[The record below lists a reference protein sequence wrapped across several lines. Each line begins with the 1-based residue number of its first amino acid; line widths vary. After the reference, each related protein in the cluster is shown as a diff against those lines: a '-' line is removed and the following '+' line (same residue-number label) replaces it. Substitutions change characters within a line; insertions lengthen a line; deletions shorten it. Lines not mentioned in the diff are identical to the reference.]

1 MKTDPTL
8 TNGALVTDITSN
20 NSASV
25 ANRAARKLSLLLPH
39 LLFLILAVAVGLSA
53 TWIPLQTDSAYTFF
67 RLLQQPNFNLDDLRS
82 VNFLTWGAMRIGV
95 HYSLSPKTLALIFA
109 LCPVVYAYLIFL
121 LSRYV
126 FRLRQAEKWAVAL
139 VLLCAPFWFNPYI
152 GIFNGLGYAA
162 LIYALWEGDYGTGA
176 RYTPWGIRF
185 MLRAF
190 STVLLV
196 LCVLSHPIWLLVIA
210 IWLSGVLNFGLR
222 KEDTQDKD
230 TPHKA
235 NRLECLIFL
244 GIGLIFALLDFFFL
258 PSALSFNLE
267 YFLPTYGFNHAFSF
281 WAQMSPYFNLFLW
294 AGWAYLLFRCLCDKR
309 YTAAAFLGSLTLV
322 FVAGFGF
329 KSGFETDFFAR
340 FLPFWILVTVLILRE
355 KRAWLWL
362 IPGALFFV
370 CAGGQTL
377 RNLSQRADFY
387 QTLSEHLP
395 EKTDKFLAYH
405 VCFPENTF
413 QPSAVPQTEMLNYTL
428 LHTTQP
434 RVVLFSLPHTPLRTI
449 YDADLM
455 FEPISGVE
463 WPYNQMNPAYFESLY
478 TQWNIDI
485 LPKDFLD
492 YQPVY
497 SLRCEAETF
506 ARDRANRPYFI
517 CQTWPDS
524 TDGLTHGPELVE
536 RRCTEK
542 AFSGEACV
550 KVGGDAWEALPVLLD
565 VREEDSL
572 WVRVK
577 RQGEGLLVV
586 ENFDLYREKARA
598 IPFKVVSDTPIYTLS
613 ANAVDTTA
621 TTTPANTSN
630 LWQVLEIRTQIPH
643 GIKRVTIH
651 VATNIPRDTSYFD
664 DLEILLKRRMF

>member
-1 MKTDPTL
+1 MRTDTTL

-25 ANRAARKLSLLLPH
+25 ANRTARKLSLLLPH

-109 LCPVVYAYLIFL
+109 LSPVVYAYLIFL

-152 GIFNGLGYAA
+152 GLMNGLGYAA

-185 MLRAF
+185 KLRAF

-196 LCVLSHPIWLLVIA
+196 LCVLSHPIWLLVLA
-210 IWLSGVLNFGLR
+210 IWLSGVLHFGLR
-222 KEDTQDKD
+222 DEDTR
-230 TPHKA
+230 HKA
-235 NRLECLIFL
+235 SRLERLVFL
-244 GIGLIFALLDFFFL
+244 AIGLIFALLDFFFL

-355 KRAWLWL
+355 KRVWLWL
-362 IPGALFFV
+362 IPGVLFFV

-492 YQPVY
+492 YRPVY
-497 SLRCEAETF
+497 SLYCDIESF
-506 ARDRANRPYFI
+506 DYNRAGQAFFV

-524 TDGLTHGPELVE
+524 TVGLTSGPGFVE
-536 RRCTEK
+536 RRCTET
-542 AFSGEACV
+542 AFSGEACI
-550 KVGGDAWEALPVLLD
+550 KLAGEAWDALPITLNVK
-565 VREEDSL
+565 EEDSL
-572 WVRVK
+572 LIGIK
-577 RQGEGLLVV
+577 RHKGCAHLMV
-586 ENFDLYREKARA
+586 ENFDFYRGKLHAQ
-598 IPFKVVSDTPIYTLS
+598 PFKVVVDTPIYTLPATTDTA
-613 ANAVDTTA
+613 ANALSDKAVVD
-621 TTTPANTSN
+621 SSS
-630 LWQVLEIRTQIPH
+630 LWQMLEIRTQIPH

>member
-1 MKTDPTL
+1 MKTDPTQ
-8 TNGALVTDITSN
+8 TNGALVTDSTSN

-25 ANRAARKLSLLLPH
+25 ANRAEDKFSLLLPH

-82 VNFLTWGAMRIGV
+82 VNFLTWGAMRMGV
-95 HYSLSPKTLALIFA
+95 HCSLSPKTLALIFA
-109 LCPVVYAYLIFL
+109 LGPVVYAYLIFL
-121 LSRYV
+121 LARYI
-126 FRLRQAEKWAVAL
+126 FKLHQADKWAVAL
-139 VLLCAPFWFNPYI
+139 VLLCAPFWFNPYT
-152 GIFNGLGYAA
+152 GLFNGLGYAA
-162 LIYALWEGDYGTGA
+162 LIYALWEGNYGTGA
-176 RYTPWGIRF
+176 RYTPWGIHF

-196 LCVLSHPIWLLVIA
+196 LCVLSHPIWLLVLA
-210 IWLSGVLNFGLR
+210 VWLSGAMYF
-222 KEDTQDKD
+222 DK
-230 TPHKA
+230 A
-235 NRLECLIFL
+235 SRLERLVFL
-244 GIGLIFALLDFFFL
+244 AIGLISALLDWRFL
-258 PSALSFNLE
+258 PSSLSFNLD

-281 WAQMSPYFNLFLW
+281 WTQLSPYFNLFLW
-294 AGWAYLLFRCLCDKR
+294 AGWAYLLSRCIFDKR
-309 YTAAAFLGSLTLV
+309 YTAAVFLGSLTLV
-322 FVAGFGF
+322 FVAIFGF
-329 KSGFETDFFAR
+329 TSGFETDFFAR

-355 KRAWLWL
+355 NRVWLWL
-362 IPGALFFV
+362 IPGVLFFV
-370 CAGGQTL
+370 CAGGHALQ
-377 RNLSQRADFY
+377 NLSRRADFY

-428 LHTTQP
+428 LHTAHP
-434 RVVLFSLPHTPLRTI
+434 RVVLFSLPHTPLRSI
-449 YDADLM
+449 YEADLN
-455 FEPISGVE
+455 FEAISGVE

-478 TQWNIDI
+478 TKWNIEV

-506 ARDRANRPYFI
+506 ARDRADKPYFI

-550 KVGGDAWEALPVLLD
+550 KVGGSAWEALPVKLD
-565 VREEDSL
+565 VKEEDSL

-598 IPFKVVSDTPIYTLS
+598 IPFKVVSDTPFYTLS
-613 ANAVDTTA
+613 GTAVDTTVA
-621 TTTPANTSN
+621 TTPADTSN

-643 GIKRVTIH
+643 GIHRVMIH
-651 VATNIPRDTSYFD
+651 VTTNKKRDTAYFD
-664 DLEILLKRRMF
+664 DLEIILNRRIF